1 MSAGVWMRASAWSAR
16 GQARGARQDRT
27 RFREAEGAA
36 GGAGGGWGAQD
47 SAHGSPTCSGANGRK
62 RCACVSK
69 HTRTVEG
76 NHVSLISAVAPG
88 MKGVSCGTSVFAT
101 LLEVFQDCIHVRED
115 IYSI

>member
-1 MSAGVWMRASAWSAR
+1 MSAGVWMRASAR
-16 GQARGARQDRT
+16 
-27 RFREAEGAA
+27 GAA
-36 GGAGGGWGAQD
+36 GPDALPGGRGRRRRGGGARD

>member
-1 MSAGVWMRASAWSAR
+1 MSAGVWMRASAWSAA

-36 GGAGGGWGAQD
+36 GGGRGAGQCARQP
-47 SAHGSPTCSGANGRK
+47 HLLGSKGRK

-76 NHVSLISAVAPG
+76 NHISLISAVAPG
-88 MKGVSCGTSVFAT
+88 VKGVSCGTSVFAT

>member
-1 MSAGVWMRASAWSAR
+1 MSAGVWMRASACVERR
-16 GQARGARQDRT
+16 GAGARGAAGPDALPGGRGRCRQ
-27 RFREAEGAA
+27 
-36 GGAGGGWGAQD
+36 GGVVPRD
-47 SAHGSPTCSGANGRK
+47 SAHGSPTCSGAKGRK